1 MFQAAAQEISEP
13 SFTPSRIDE
22 LIQTAALKP
31 VCSSDNEEPFVGA
44 KFNLRPSRRRG
55 CIISKGRKRRA
66 FAIDGP
72 LATPDLRGDNVLS
85 NEPAMFFYSS
95 DRRMSEKLIASSRQD
110 NSGPADDKSQEQA
123 WPLPP
128 CSSRRTP
135 MMTPHQDLVS
145 SPVTNELSRFGSLAL
160 QSPSSCFSAFSP
172 GRTRSVSINDQSPSI
187 GNHSSSPIPRQAQRI
202 VPIAFVGSDK
212 SNIPRTFARNKCPPD
227 SPANFAFPKPRLAPR
242 PKDNKKS
249 TGLYLSPRFWSGL
262 PCEEMTPPIAFL
274 DLGKIKK
281 DAAAGETAYNH
292 QSLLSSSNE
301 VDDYAFVFNDA
312 SDGSLTDDGDGD
324 EGDWFLCGPD
334 KELIEQIKKA
344 KYAPFSSPCGV
355 DVRRSTSF
363 DATIFLPTRVASTGD
378 QANSYVDSK
387 VGMGI
392 VHEHSDRT
400 LRDDMEICSFRLN
413 QRTVDSLV

>member
-44 KFNLRPSRRRG
+44 KFNLHPSRWRG

-160 QSPSSCFSAFSP
+160 QSPSSCFQRLAQEERDLYPSMISRPASEIILHLP
-172 GRTRSVSINDQSPSI
+172 YRDRLKGLCRSPSWDQI
-187 GNHSSSPIPRQAQRI
+187 SRIYQELLQGTNALLIRQGILLFQNQGLHPA
-202 VPIAFVGSDK
+202 
-212 SNIPRTFARNKCPPD
+212 PRTIR
-227 SPANFAFPKPRLAPR
+227 SQQ
-242 PKDNKKS
+242 
-249 TGLYLSPRFWSGL
+249 
-262 PCEEMTPPIAFL
+262 
-274 DLGKIKK
+274 
-281 DAAAGETAYNH
+281 AYT
-292 QSLLSSSNE
+292 SLL
-301 VDDYAFVFNDA
+301 A
-312 SDGSLTDDGDGD
+312 SGQG
-324 EGDWFLCGPD
+324 FLV
-334 KELIEQIKKA
+334 K
-344 KYAPFSSPCGV
+344 
-355 DVRRSTSF
+355 R
-363 DATIFLPTRVASTGD
+363 
-378 QANSYVDSK
+378 
-387 VGMGI
+387 
-392 VHEHSDRT
+392 
-400 LRDDMEICSFRLN
+400 
-413 QRTVDSLV
+413 